1 MANAY
6 AVSDGALDA
15 PAESPDSGALSRVLA
30 EAFGTFVLVLGVL
43 SIGVYSF
50 LNQSGAIGV
59 ALTAA
64 LAYAAAL
71 VAVGHVSGGW
81 FNPAITLAQA
91 IAGRVRWAE
100 VPLYWIAQAV
110 GGFAAGAVILLTL
123 PDKLFELL
131 GKEDA
136 AGLYAQGANGWGDF
150 SPLYTLSQGGA
161 TFEMLQAGIV
171 EFIAS
176 AALAG
181 IALAVGTKNRGLL
194 AAAGGAGLG
203 VLTVVTY
210 PVTGAGLNPIRSTVA
225 AVFANDWGGVS
236 GQVWMFW
243 VAPLVGAGIAAL
255 FAVAF
260 GTQPAPRV
268 EEFGIAPVDEGT
280 DATDDEADSSEADD
294 VRTTDDTD
302 ETDDEKDVADD
313 TDDETSET
321 DDTTESAKDEDTKDD
336 TDDEPGDDADGK
348 KAKSTSS
355 DD

>member
-15 PAESPDSGALSRVLA
+15 PTESSGSGTLSRVLA

-59 ALTAA
+59 ALTAGF
-64 LAYAAAL
+64 AYAAAL
-71 VAVGHVSGGW
+71 IAVGHVSGGW

-100 VPLYWIAQAV
+100 VPLYWLAQLV
-110 GGFAAGAVILLTL
+110 GGFAAGAVLIGTL

-131 GKEDA
+131 GRENNA
-136 AGLYAQGANGWGDF
+136 ALYAQSANGWGDF
-150 SPLYTLSQGGA
+150 SPLFTLSQGGA
-161 TFEMLQAGIV
+161 TFDMLQAGIV
-171 EFIAS
+171 ELIAS

-181 IALAVGTKNRGLL
+181 IALAVGTRNRATM
-194 AAAGGAGLG
+194 AAAGGVGLA
-203 VLTVVTY
+203 VLSVVTY
-210 PVTGAGLNPIRSTVA
+210 PVTGAGLNPVRSTVA

-236 GQVWMFW
+236 GQVWLFW

-260 GTQPAPRV
+260 GSQEPPESVDA
-268 EEFGIAPVDEGT
+268 FGTETDTYDDDDDADADADEAADT
-280 DATDDEADSSEADD
+280 DAADADD
-294 VRTTDDTD
+294 
-302 ETDDEKDVADD
+302 KPADAD
-313 TDDETSET
+313 DDETTSTVEK
-321 DDTTESAKDEDTKDD
+321 TTN
-336 TDDEPGDDADGK
+336 
-348 KAKSTSS
+348 
-355 DD
+355 

>member
-15 PAESPDSGALSRVLA
+15 PTETSGSGTLSRVLA

-59 ALTAA
+59 ALTGGF
-64 LAYAAAL
+64 AYAAAL

-100 VPLYWIAQAV
+100 VPLYWLAQLV
-110 GGFAAGAVILLTL
+110 GGFAAGAVLFGTL
-123 PDKLFELL
+123 PDKLYELL
-131 GKEDA
+131 GKENNA
-136 AGLYAQGANGWGDF
+136 ALYAQGANGWGDF

-161 TFEMLQAGIV
+161 TFNMLQAGIV
-171 EFIAS
+171 ELVAS

-181 IALAVGTKNRGLL
+181 IALAVGTKNRAVM
-194 AAAGGAGLG
+194 AAAGGLGLAA
-203 VLTVVTY
+203 LSVVAY
-210 PVTGAGLNPIRSTVA
+210 PVTGAGLNPVRSTVA
-225 AVFANDWGGVS
+225 AVLSMDWDGVS
-236 GQVWMFW
+236 GQVWLFW

-260 GTQPAPRV
+260 GPQESPEGIET
-268 EEFGIAPVDEGT
+268 FGTEADTYDDGTDGGTDDTPDTVTADST
-280 DATDDEADSSEADD
+280 DATS
-294 VRTTDDTD
+294 TD
-302 ETDDEKDVADD
+302 E
-313 TDDETSET
+313 
-321 DDTTESAKDEDTKDD
+321 
-336 TDDEPGDDADGK
+336 K
-348 KAKSTSS
+348 KTN
-355 DD
+355 